1 MGGEIKIKDMQQ
13 GLFDKPRAIIRETR
27 ILECWCPKCHCGQ
40 IKTLLNDS
48 FTNDRALLEC
58 VGKDFKCENCGLE
71 YEVGD
76 YLSVM
81 PNAFMVASRSQ
92 ESKVRANAEV
102 DAWLNDRNAEADKN
116 YASEGLMKDLEMLNQ
131 AADVTNRFLENMVA
145 KLNKPTDRPVIEQK
159 EEEPAEEQ
167 EAPETTS
174 EAHAVLQQ
182 CTVHGNII
190 KLPDGQLD
198 RKIYADVK
206 KALELI
212 GGKWKGGKTNGFV
225 FQTDP
230 TELLQQIARG
240 ERRNLKKEYQF
251 FATPPELAAR
261 MVEMAELGE
270 TDGHGYGD
278 ILEPSAGQGAI
289 IKAIHKVT
297 DGAVTVNCYELM
309 DINRSI
315 LEKMTGVN
323 LVGDDFMKA
332 DMSSQYDRIIANPPF
347 AKNQDIDHIKLMY
360 ELLAPGGVMV
370 TLSSISWTIGV
381 SIKKQVQFRE
391 WLDMIDA
398 YTEEIPEDT
407 FKESGTRIR
416 TMLIKIKKA

>member
-1 MGGEIKIKDMQQ
+1 MQQ

-40 IKTLLNDS
+40 IKTLLNES

-102 DAWLNDRNAEADKN
+102 DAWLNEVNEEADKN
-116 YASEGLMKDLEMLNQ
+116 YASDGLLKDLELLNKS
-131 AADVTNRFLENMVA
+131 AEVTNRFLEKMMA
-145 KLNKPTDRPVIEQK
+145 KMNKPSEQAGPELQEMK
-159 EEEPAEEQ
+159 EEED
-167 EAPETTS
+167 PELPEPTS
-174 EAHAVLQQ
+174 EVQAVLQQ
-182 CTVHGNII
+182 CTVQGNVV

-198 RKIYADVK
+198 RKLYAEVK

-212 GGKWKGGKTNGFV
+212 GGKWKGGKTYGFV

-230 TELLQQIARG
+230 TELLEQIAAG
-240 ERRNLKKEYQF
+240 EKRNLKKEYQF

-289 IKAIHKVT
+289 VKAIHEAT
-297 DGAVTVNCYELM
+297 EGAVTVYCYELM
-309 DINRSI
+309 DINRGV
-315 LEKMTGVN
+315 LQKMPGVK
-323 LVGDDFMKA
+323 LIGDDFLKA
-332 DMSSQYDRIIANPPF
+332 AIVVQYDRIIANPPF
-347 AKNQDIDHIKLMY
+347 TKNQDIDHIRLMY
-360 ELLAPGGVMV
+360 NLLKPGGTMV
-370 TLSSISWTIGV
+370 TLASPSWTFG
-381 SIKKQVQFRE
+381 SQKKHVEFRQ
-391 WLDMIDA
+391 WLVEVDA
-398 YTEEIPEDT
+398 HTEEIPADT
-407 FKESGTRIR
+407 FKYSGTSIR
-416 TMLIKIKKA
+416 TVLIKIKK

>member
-1 MGGEIKIKDMQQ
+1 MKQHQQ
-13 GLFDKPRAIIRETR
+13 GLFDKPRAVIRETR

-102 DAWLNDRNAEADKN
+102 DAWLNEVNEESEKN

-131 AADVTNRFLENMVA
+131 AASVTNRFLEKMVA
-145 KLNKPTDRPVIEQK
+145 KLNQTTTAPAIEQN
-159 EEEPAEEQ
+159 EEEPED
-167 EAPETTS
+167 EAPETTT
-174 EAHAVLQQ
+174 EAQEVLQQ
-182 CTVHGNII
+182 CTVHGNVV

-198 RKIYADVK
+198 RKLYAEVK

-212 GGKWKGGKTNGFV
+212 GGKWKGGKIYGFV
-225 FQTDP
+225 FQSDP
-230 TELLQQIARG
+230 TELLGQIASG
-240 ERRNLKKEYQF
+240 EKRNLKKENQF

-270 TDGHGYGD
+270 TDGQGYGD

-289 IKAIHKVT
+289 VKAIHDAT
-297 DGAVTVNCYELM
+297 EGTVTVCCYELM

-315 LEKMTGVN
+315 LEKMPGVK
-323 LVGDDFMKA
+323 LIGDDFMKA
-332 DMSSQYDRIIANPPF
+332 ASIVQYDRIIANPPF
-347 AKNQDIDHIKLMY
+347 TKNQDIDHIRLMFN
-360 ELLAPGGVMV
+360 LLKPGGVMV
-370 TLSSISWTIGV
+370 TLSSPSWTFG
-381 SIKKQVQFRE
+381 SQKKQIEFRQ
-391 WLDMIDA
+391 WLTDIDA
-398 YTEEIPEDT
+398 HIEDIPEDT
-407 FKESGTRIR
+407 FKESGTSIR
-416 TMLIKIKKA
+416 TVLIKIKKP